1 MGAIG
6 GGCTTNSHSFSLI
19 KNKGGNR
26 IQESGLAANI
36 KGDKYVG
43 FQGAGRKAKTWSFT
57 LRSPS
62 PLHSPHVCL
71 YPIPR
76 CLPTQ
81 KKEHFVHDQV
91 NSTMADTR
99 DKSRCHGGRGEGR
112 REGSKGFRCGGG
124 VEGVQARGEGLKR
137 LWAGGREGGET

>member
-6 GGCTTNSHSFSLI
+6 GGCTTNSHSFRLI

-57 LRSPS
+57 LRSPH
-62 PLHSPHVCL
+62 PYTHPT
-71 YPIPR
+71 YAFIPF
-76 CLPTQ
+76 LDV
-81 KKEHFVHDQV
+81 FL
-91 NSTMADTR
+91 
-99 DKSRCHGGRGEGR
+99 
-112 REGSKGFRCGGG
+112 
-124 VEGVQARGEGLKR
+124 LKR
-137 LWAGGREGGET
+137 KNISCMIR

>member
-6 GGCTTNSHSFSLI
+6 GGCTTNSHSFRLI

-57 LRSPS
+57 LRSLS
-62 PLHSPHVCL
+62 PLYSPHVCL
-71 YPIPR
+71 YPISR

-81 KKEHFVHDQV
+81 KK
-91 NSTMADTR
+91 
-99 DKSRCHGGRGEGR
+99 
-112 REGSKGFRCGGG
+112 
-124 VEGVQARGEGLKR
+124 
-137 LWAGGREGGET
+137 